1 MEVILNI
8 VFFLVA
14 ITIASLIIGFFVTK
28 GLNRKSEDARK
39 NDQEREKDLIDTV
52 ADKVSVKF
60 AEIARESQKDI
71 RETAKDQREIE
82 DEGKKQ
88 LNDMVESLTKAVNDA
103 SVKWD
108 TDTNAIK
115 NDLQNLTTSHTQWA
129 QALTNPG
136 KQGGMAEESLQM
148 LLEAAG
154 FEDGTHF
161 KMQPREVNEDGATLI
176 PDCYIFLPDDGVI
189 IIDSKAPMVHYKRA
203 FETEDLEKKKK
214 HLKDH
219 ANSYIAYAKS
229 LKEKD
234 YTSAVK
240 RRTPDHI
247 FMFVPNAAVYLAA
260 VDSIP
265 DLDQKVRALGVSICP
280 PQMLYASL
288 KTVWLT
294 WKEKKVNENMKE
306 VQELVYE
313 FQERSRIFYS
323 VKFKDLEKKIKDL
336 NRSWN
341 SSVSS
346 YKSRLGPTL
355 DKIEEKIGISKD
367 KKSKPPELI
376 EENIKNSDE

>member
-1 MEVILNI
+1 
-8 VFFLVA
+8 
-14 ITIASLIIGFFVTK
+14 
-28 GLNRKSEDARK
+28 
-39 NDQEREKDLIDTV
+39 
-52 ADKVSVKF
+52 
-60 AEIARESQKDI
+60 
-71 RETAKDQREIE
+71 
-82 DEGKKQ
+82 
-88 LNDMVESLTKAVNDA
+88 
-103 SVKWD
+103 
-108 TDTNAIK
+108 
-115 NDLQNLTTSHTQWA
+115 
-129 QALTNPG
+129 
-136 KQGGMAEESLQM
+136 
-148 LLEAAG
+148 
-154 FEDGTHF
+154 
-161 KMQPREVNEDGATLI
+161 
-176 PDCYIFLPDDGVI
+176 
-189 IIDSKAPMVHYKRA
+189 
-203 FETEDLEKKKK
+203 
-214 HLKDH
+214 
-219 ANSYIAYAKS
+219 
-229 LKEKD
+229 
-234 YTSAVK
+234 
-240 RRTPDHI
+240 
-247 FMFVPNAAVYLAA
+247 MFVPNAAVYLAA